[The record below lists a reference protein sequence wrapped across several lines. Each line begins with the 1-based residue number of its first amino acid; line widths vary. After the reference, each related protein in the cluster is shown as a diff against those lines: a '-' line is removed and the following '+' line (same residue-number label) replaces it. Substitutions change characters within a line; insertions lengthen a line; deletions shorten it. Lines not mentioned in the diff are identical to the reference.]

1 MSFLPTLFPWQWGLL
16 SAIPLGILLLYFLKL
31 RREPVE
37 VPSTYLW
44 ARTVEDL
51 HVNSLL
57 QRLRRN
63 LLLFLQL
70 LAVGLAAFALTRPGV
85 RGNMT
90 DQDRFVYLLDTSA
103 SMSSTDVDGAANRFE
118 LAKKLIAD
126 RINTMSD
133 YDEAML
139 VSFSDRPNV
148 LQAFTSDRGR
158 LRDALQRAELTPRT
172 TNVLGA
178 LKAADGLANPKRTS
192 QAGDVQDI
200 QVADEKPAALLI
212 YSDGGFQTSTQR
224 TIRVGER
231 VNMETL
237 ARWMRDVGYQ
247 DTPDER
253 VTLRTQMLTNA
264 DQLEFNPPSSS
275 EIAGAVRIQ
284 WSGDKISWIRTFDTD
299 DGQYLKDAKTGN
311 IVEKQE
317 ISIISLDA
325 EETALSEF
333 SLGNLTPKYIG
344 IGSDNVKNLGIV
356 AFNAERDYDRPGEI
370 QAFATVVNLGSQR
383 TNAAASLYIGDTLY
397 EASKVDLKPGEEI
410 GLSFTLEE
418 EDAVGL
424 RLQLESSGNRK
435 WQDDFGLDDVAYAAL
450 SPLSNVSVL
459 VITPG
464 NNPLRLGLNTS
475 SAGKICISDFQS
487 PSYLESDEYKKR
499 AAAGV
504 DDLIV
509 YDRCAPE
516 KMPATNTFFI
526 GTLPTKDWK
535 WASEKGQLFLIDV
548 DRLHPLMRFVELYS
562 LLIFS
567 GRAVE
572 GPQGT
577 TELVG
582 ADVGSV
588 LSIAPRDGYQDLVLG
603 FEVMSSDADG
613 TTLANTN
620 WFAER
625 SWPVF
630 MFNVLRYLAGAAQ
643 GSGAPTYRPGD
654 IVRLRVENAT
664 ETVEISSENT
674 SATKVRTGPSGSVEF
689 VDTDSAGNYRVESE
703 DRLLSMFSINLFD
716 RRESDIAAAANVD
729 LGYEEV
735 ENAASV
741 ERRREYWRIVLLLM
755 LALLGFEWWLYA
767 KRVA

>member
-1 MSFLPTLFPWQWGLL
+1 MSFLPALFPWQWWLIG
-16 SAIPLGILLLYFLKL
+16 AVPVGIVLLYFLKL

-70 LAVGLAAFALTRPGV
+70 LAVLLAIFALLRPGI

-90 DQDRFVYLLDTSA
+90 DQDRYVYLLDTSA
-103 SMSSTDVDGAANRFE
+103 SMSATDVEDAENRFE
-118 LAKKLIAD
+118 QARKLIRD
-126 RINTMSD
+126 RIDTLSD

-139 VSFSDRPNV
+139 VSFSDRPIV

-158 LRDALQRAELTPRT
+158 LRDALKRAELTPHRT
-172 TNVLGA
+172 DVLGA

-192 QAGDVQDI
+192 QAGDAQDV

-224 TIRVGER
+224 TIQVGER
-231 VNMETL
+231 VNLETL
-237 ARWMRDVGYQ
+237 ARWMREVGYQ
-247 DTPDER
+247 DTADES

-264 DQLEFNPPSSS
+264 DQLEFHPPASSD
-275 EIAGAVRIQ
+275 IVGAVRIQ
-284 WSGDKISWIRTFDTD
+284 WKNQKISWIRTFDPE
-299 DGQYLKDAKTGN
+299 DGQYLKDNKGN
-311 IVEKQE
+311 IAEQQE
-317 ISIISLDA
+317 ISIVSLDT

-344 IGSDNVKNLGIV
+344 IGSDNVSNLGIV

-370 QAFATVVNLGSQR
+370 QAYATVVNLGSQPAQ
-383 TNAAASLYIGDTLY
+383 AAVSLYVGDTFY
-397 EASKVDLKPGEEI
+397 EASKVDLKPGEEV
-410 GLSFTLEE
+410 GLSFNLQQEE
-418 EDAVGL
+418 AVGL
-424 RLQLESSGNRK
+424 RLQLESTGNRK
-435 WQDDFGLDDVAYAAL
+435 WNDDFELDDVSYAAL

-464 NNPLRLGLNTS
+464 NNPLRLGLGTS
-475 SAGKICISDFQS
+475 SAGKICISDFKS
-487 PSYLESDEYKKR
+487 PSFLESEDYKKR
-499 AAAGV
+499 AASGV

-509 YDRCAPE
+509 YDRCSPKE
-516 KMPATNTFFI
+516 MPATNTFFI
-526 GTLPTKDWK
+526 GSLPAKGWK
-535 WASEKGQLFLIDV
+535 WSTEKGQLFLVDV
-548 DRLHPLMRFVELYS
+548 DRTHPLMRYVALYS

-567 GRAVE
+567 GQAIE
-572 GPQGT
+572 GPPGT

-582 ADVGSV
+582 ADVGPV

-603 FEVMSSDADG
+603 FEVMSTDEDG
-613 TTLANTN
+613 STLANTN

-630 MFNVLRYLAGAAQ
+630 MFNILRYLAGAAQ

-654 IVRLRVENAT
+654 TVRLRVENAAD
-664 ETVEISSENT
+664 TVNISRQDDRP
-674 SATKVRTGPSGSVEF
+674 TKVQTGPSGSVEF
-689 VDTDSAGNYRVESE
+689 VDTDAPGNYRVESD

-716 RRESDIAAAANVD
+716 RRESDIAAAANID

-741 ERRREYWRIVLLLM
+741 ERRREYWRLILLLM